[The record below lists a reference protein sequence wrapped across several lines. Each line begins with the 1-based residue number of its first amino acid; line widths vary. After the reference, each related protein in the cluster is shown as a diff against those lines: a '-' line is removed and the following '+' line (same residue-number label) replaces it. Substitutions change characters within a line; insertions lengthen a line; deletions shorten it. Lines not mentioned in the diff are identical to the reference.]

1 MSLTRV
7 IIVALAAASFATDAA
22 AQRGTGSGPV
32 AAACQDEIAKYCSDK
47 SHGNRGVRTCLEKN
61 QDKVSEAC
69 RTALET
75 TGGGR
80 GRGISPSRN
89 Q

>member
-7 IIVALAAASFATDAA
+7 IIIALAAASFATDAA
-22 AQRGTGSGPV
+22 AQRGPGSGPV
-32 AAACQDEIAKYCSDK
+32 AAACQGEIAKYCSDK
-47 SHGNRGVRTCLEKN
+47 SHGNRGARTCLEEH
-61 QDKVSEAC
+61 QDKISEAC

-80 GRGISPSRN
+80 GQGQKN

>member
-1 MSLTRV
+1 MSLAR
-7 IIVALAAASFATDAA
+7 IIIIAVAAASFATGAA

-32 AAACQDEIAKYCSDK
+32 AASCQDEIAKYCADK
-47 SHGNRGVRTCLEKN
+47 SHGNRAVRTCLEENK
-61 QDKVSEAC
+61 DKASAAC

-80 GRGISPSRN
+80 GNAGKK